1 MPSRDFNINP
11 SANYMSVNSLQ
22 NYDSGTAAY
31 NNTGGPP
38 SLTGVSTPQPHSRQS
53 SSDIGFYFTGGG
65 VGGNNLAGRNAL
77 CCCGAA

>member
-1 MPSRDFNINP
+1 M
-11 SANYMSVNSLQ
+11 SANSMQ
-22 NYDSGTAAY
+22 NYDSQNGV
-31 NNTGGPP
+31 PP

-65 VGGNNLAGRNAL
+65 VGGNNFVSRNAI

>member
-1 MPSRDFNINP
+1 M
-11 SANYMSVNSLQ
+11 SANSMQ
-22 NYDSGTAAY
+22 NYDSQ
-31 NNTGGPP
+31 NGGVPP

-65 VGGNNLAGRNAL
+65 GAGGNNFVGRNAI

>member
-1 MPSRDFNINP
+1 
-11 SANYMSVNSLQ
+11 MSVNSLQ
-22 NYDSGTAAY
+22 NYDSVGA
-31 NNTGGPP
+31 GGVGGVAP

-65 VGGNNLAGRNAL
+65 VGGNNIAGRNAI

>member
-1 MPSRDFNINP
+1 M
-11 SANYMSVNSLQ
+11 SANSMQ
-22 NYDSGTAAY
+22 NYDSQNGV
-31 NNTGGPP
+31 PP

-65 VGGNNLAGRNAL
+65 GGGGGGVGGNNFVGRNAI

>member
-1 MPSRDFNINP
+1 M
-11 SANYMSVNSLQ
+11 SANSMQ
-22 NYDSGTAAY
+22 NYDSQ
-31 NNTGGPP
+31 NGGVPP

-65 VGGNNLAGRNAL
+65 VGGNNIVGRNAI